1 MDANEIT
8 CPKCGH
14 LNNYISEGCV
24 KCGIIFSKYFEMQK
38 REQQL
43 EGGGVPEASGEPGT
57 IAANAAPFA
66 ANAAEQS
73 PGSNTPEPEKI
84 EETIT
89 MDINSL
95 VSESE
100 DLPPAEAAPAEEEPA
115 PESAEISMSE
125 IEMSVETETEASET
139 AVQADTESPQ
149 AESEQEEPSSDPAA
163 SMAEAAP
170 PAESSSA
177 AAPAE
182 DQIPELKTE
191 EASLSD
197 HSLDDKSPEPQQDD
211 EPVSAEEVFNLGEPL
226 AKEKDNVIPLKTEP
240 KSEKPEPLMP
250 PDPAADKMDAL
261 DQAQTESTP
270 AAEPIVEPAAE
281 PVAEVTDTP
290 PAEDE
295 AEILLEEVAEPVKAD
310 DAAAKAE
317 DQNRIELLKKQKAA
331 LAKAAIAKKQK
342 LAQAKKLEALKR
354 QKIAQARAEAL
365 KRQKAAALK
374 KQKLQAQA
382 ANQPTETQLPATAK
396 SGALNIK
403 LMGLLKKYEGQ
414 TIGINYDNS
423 ADIKEAELVEANDE
437 FFSVTV
443 KENKLQYSFPLQTL
457 LSLIEGEDGVPSE
470 ASESK
475 TKFSAVIK
483 VYPLVLF

>member
-43 EGGGVPEASGEPGT
+43 EGAGVPEASGEPGT
-57 IAANAAPFA
+57 MA

-73 PGSNTPEPEKI
+73 PGSDTPEPEKI

-95 VSESE
+95 TSESE
-100 DLPPAEAAPAEEEPA
+100 DVPPAETAPAEEESA
-115 PESAEISMSE
+115 PQSAEISMSE
-125 IEMSVETETEASET
+125 IEMPVETEAEASET
-139 AVQADTESPQ
+139 AAQADTESPQ
-149 AESEQEEPSSDPAA
+149 AESEQEEPSIDPAA
-163 SMAEAAP
+163 SMAETDTP
-170 PAESSSA
+170 VESSSGA
-177 AAPAE
+177 VQAE
-182 DQIPELKTE
+182 DEIPEIKTE
-191 EASLSD
+191 EASQSD
-197 HSLDDKSPEPQQDD
+197 ESLDDKNAEPQQGDD
-211 EPVSAEEVFNLGEPL
+211 AVSAEQVFNLGEPL

-240 KSEKPEPLMP
+240 KSEKPEPSMP
-250 PDPAADKMDAL
+250 PGPAADNLDAP
-261 DQAQTESTP
+261 DQVQTESIP
-270 AAEPIVEPAAE
+270 AAEPLVEPAAE
-281 PVAEVTDTP
+281 VTDTA
-290 PAEDE
+290 PAEAE

-354 QKIAQARAEAL
+354 QKAAKAKAEAL

-382 ANQPTETQLPATAK
+382 AANQPTEIQPPAMAK
-396 SGALNIK
+396 SGPLNIK

-423 ADIKEAELVEANDE
+423 ADIKEAELVEVNDE

-443 KENKLQYSFPLQTL
+443 KETKLQYSFSLQTL

-470 ASESK
+470 ESESK
-475 TKFSAVIK
+475 AKFSAVIK